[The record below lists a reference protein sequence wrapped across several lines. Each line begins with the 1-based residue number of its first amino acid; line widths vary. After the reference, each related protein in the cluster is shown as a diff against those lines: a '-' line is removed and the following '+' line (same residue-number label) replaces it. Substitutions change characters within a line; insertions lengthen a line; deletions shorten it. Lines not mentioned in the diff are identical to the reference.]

1 MNCVNALS
9 RVYNISTIALR
20 NYVENFVK
28 FKKITC

>member
-9 RVYNISTIALR
+9 WVYNISTMSLR